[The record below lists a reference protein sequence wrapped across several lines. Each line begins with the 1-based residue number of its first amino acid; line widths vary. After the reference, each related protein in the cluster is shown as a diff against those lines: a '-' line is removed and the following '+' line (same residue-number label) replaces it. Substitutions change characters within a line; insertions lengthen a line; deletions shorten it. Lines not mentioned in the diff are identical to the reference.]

1 MEGFSS
7 EVGVDCGLSL
17 SSAVLGVTVEGWL
30 RSGVGGGWG
39 SCVLWMRLQYLG
51 MWVSTGSGTGTEMG
65 GAGYYSSA
73 LA

>member
-7 EVGVDCGLSL
+7 EVGVGWGLSL
-17 SSAVLGVTVEGWL
+17 SSVL

-51 MWVSTGSGTGTEMG
+51 LCVSTVSGTGTEMG
-65 GAGYYSSA
+65 GRDITLRLWRSLSS
-73 LA
+73 